1 MEQIIAVMADREQMY
16 QVVFQE
22 HQTVQFMLAVAV
34 AVEIIVDHLTLQQL
48 EQVGLAVGAQVALG
62 QVIMEMQE
70 LQTLVVEVEVVL
82 VEIIPLMV
90 VQAEQ
95 VVQEL

>member
-34 AVEIIVDHLTLQQL
+34 VVEIIVDHLTLQQL

-95 VVQEL
+95 VDEE

>member
-1 MEQIIAVMADREQMY
+1 MEQLIAVMADREQMY

-34 AVEIIVDHLTLQQL
+34 EVEIIVDHLTLQQL

-70 LQTLVVEVEVVL
+70 LQTLVVEAEVVL

-95 VVQEL
+95 VALV

>member
-1 MEQIIAVMADREQMY
+1 MEQLIAVMADREQMY

-34 AVEIIVDHLTLQQL
+34 VVEIIVDHLTLQQL
-48 EQVGLAVGAQVALG
+48 EQVGLAVGAQAALG

-70 LQTLVVEVEVVL
+70 L
-82 VEIIPLMV
+82 
-90 VQAEQ
+90 
-95 VVQEL
+95 

>member
-1 MEQIIAVMADREQMY
+1 MIADREQMY
-16 QVVFQE
+16 KVDFQE

>member
-1 MEQIIAVMADREQMY
+1 MEQIIAVMADREQRY

-62 QVIMEMQE
+62 QVIPEMQE

-90 VQAEQ
+90 AQVEQ
-95 VVQEL
+95 VDQE

>member
-1 MEQIIAVMADREQMY
+1 MEHLIAVMADREQMY

-34 AVEIIVDHLTLQQL
+34 EVEIIVDHLTLQQP

-70 LQTLVVEVEVVL
+70 LQTLVVEAEVVL

-95 VVQEL
+95 VALV